1 MMRSYA
7 ALPRALRA
15 GHARPAWKSALR
27 HLGPGRTTTRGP
39 ASNVVD
45 AVLAAGLTSRVMSL
59 GFGRGLF
66 AIACVVAVTGRAV
79 AQTPPSAPAPP
90 TAAPS
95 QQPPVTTPAPAQQ
108 PPVAPPQ
115 QTPTQQPPVAPTQQ
129 PRVTTPAPA
138 QQVPT
143 QPRVTTPVPAQ
154 QPPAAPGQQVPTQP
168 RVTTPAPAQQ
178 TPVAPAQQV
187 PAQPRVTTP
196 APTQQPPTSP
206 TPAQAAPVAPFASP
220 TSTPQTPSPAPTPA
234 TPAGTGLD
242 TAGATVTDGTLALPK
257 VEPTLE
263 ARERARTAYARGQ
276 QAFAAEDFT
285 TALQAFEEAYASV
298 ANPIV
303 LVSIGESAAKLGR
316 VETALAAYD
325 AYLRARPDAPDR
337 DEVAQ
342 KRTAF
347 AASQAPARLSL
358 TSEPAG
364 ADVILDGQ
372 LVGQKTPVVLEVRPG
387 AHRVSIV
394 LVGFETERVTAELSP
409 GGSDQRAVTLKAS
422 PTPPPVAQAPLTPAQ
437 PEPPPMLTPQPPNAA
452 IIVTASLG
460 AAGLIA
466 GSVLGI
472 FALKERSDFNTNPTE
487 AGADRGERLALF
499 SDVGFGIGAMS
510 LITTAVLLFTHD
522 PPRTAEDRA
531 SARFELIPSF
541 TPQSASASAKV
552 RF

>member
-1 MMRSYA
+1 M
-7 ALPRALRA
+7 
-15 GHARPAWKSALR
+15 
-27 HLGPGRTTTRGP
+27 
-39 ASNVVD
+39 
-45 AVLAAGLTSRVMSL
+45 
-59 GFGRGLF
+59 
-66 AIACVVAVTGRAV
+66 
-79 AQTPPSAPAPP
+79 
-90 TAAPS
+90 
-95 QQPPVTTPAPAQQ
+95 
-108 PPVAPPQ
+108 
-115 QTPTQQPPVAPTQQ
+115 
-129 PRVTTPAPA
+129 
-138 QQVPT
+138 
-143 QPRVTTPVPAQ
+143 
-154 QPPAAPGQQVPTQP
+154 
-168 RVTTPAPAQQ
+168 
-178 TPVAPAQQV
+178 
-187 PAQPRVTTP
+187 
-196 APTQQPPTSP
+196 
-206 TPAQAAPVAPFASP
+206 
-220 TSTPQTPSPAPTPA
+220 
-234 TPAGTGLD
+234 D
-242 TAGATVTDGTLALPK
+242 TAGATVTEGPVSLPK
-257 VEPTLE
+257 VAPTPE
-263 ARERARTAYARGQ
+263 AVERARTAYARGQ

-285 TALQAFEEAYASV
+285 TALQAFEEAYANV

-342 KRTAF
+342 KRAAF
-347 AASQAPARLSL
+347 AAAQAPARLSL

-372 LVGQKTPVVLEVRPG
+372 LVGRKTPVVLEVRPG

-409 GGSDQRAVTLKAS
+409 GGSDQRAVTLKSS
-422 PTPPPVAQAPLTPAQ
+422 PTPPPVAQAPLAPAQ
-437 PEPPPMLTPQPPNAA
+437 PEPPLPVLTPQPPHAA

-522 PPRTAEDRA
+522 PPRTAEDRE

-541 TPQSASASAKV
+541 TTQGASASAKV